1 MRSVFVPFPGG
12 VFLAADY
19 SQLELRILAHM
30 SGDKKLRQVLNS
42 EGDVFKMIAGEW
54 LGVPVDQVTA
64 EDRQNAKQICYGMV
78 YGIGAKALSEQLGI
92 EEDEAAKFMETFKSK
107 YPTMKRFIA
116 DTVKLCREN
125 GYIVTLLG
133 RKRYLSGIHSQNI
146 HARRQAE
153 RQAVNST
160 VQGSAADLVK
170 TVMIKIDRTLV
181 REHISSLPCLTL
193 SKPSGVDSEPGHG
206 PRGAYLVLQLHD
218 ELLYEVRERD
228 LPRVAA
234 IVQQEMENALQ
245 LSVRFPVKMKVG
257 SSWGNLANYTPPVL

>member
-1 MRSVFVPFPGG
+1 
-12 VFLAADY
+12 
-19 SQLELRILAHM
+19 
-30 SGDKKLRQVLNS
+30 
-42 EGDVFKMIAGEW
+42 MIAGEW

-107 YPTMKRFIA
+107 YPTMKTFIA

-133 RKRYLSGIHSQNI
+133 RKRYLSGIHSQNV

-160 VQGSAADLVK
+160 IQ
-170 TVMIKIDRTLV
+170 
-181 REHISSLPCLTL
+181 
-193 SKPSGVDSEPGHG
+193 
-206 PRGAYLVLQLHD
+206 VLYKGKD
-218 ELLYEVRERD
+218 
-228 LPRVAA
+228 
-234 IVQQEMENALQ
+234 I
-245 LSVRFPVKMKVG
+245 G
-257 SSWGNLANYTPPVL
+257 

>member
-1 MRSVFVPFPGG
+1 MWSVFFPFPGG

-30 SGDKKLRQVLNS
+30 SGDLKLQQVLNS
-42 EGDVFKMIAGEW
+42 EGDVFKIIAGEW

-78 YGIGAKALSEQLGI
+78 YGIGAKAHAEQLNI
-92 EEDEAAKFMETFKSK
+92 LEEEAARFMETFKSK
-107 YPTMKRFIA
+107 YPTMKKFITA
-116 DTVKLCREN
+116 TVQSCREN
-125 GYIVTLLG
+125 GHIVTLLG
-133 RKRYLSGIHSQNI
+133 RKRYLPGIHSQNI
-146 HARRQAE
+146 HARSQAE

-160 VQGSAADLVK
+160 IQGSAADLVK
-170 TVMIKIDRTLV
+170 TAMINIDHKLAG
-181 REHISSLPCLTL
+181 EYGSSLPFLTC
-193 SKPSGVDSEPGHG
+193 SKASHGDSDYKGV
-206 PRGAYLVLQLHD
+206 RGAYLVLQLHD

-228 LPRVAA
+228 LPCMAG

-257 SSWGNLANYTPPVL
+257 SSWGNLVNYKPPPSS